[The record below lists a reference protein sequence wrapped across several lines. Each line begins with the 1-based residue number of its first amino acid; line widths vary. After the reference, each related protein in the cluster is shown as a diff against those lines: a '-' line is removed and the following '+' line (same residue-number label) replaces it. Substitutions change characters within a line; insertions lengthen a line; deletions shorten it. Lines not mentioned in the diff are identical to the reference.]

1 MSSIDSLGSSSLA
14 QILASQRTTSSS
26 GIEAIEGISA
36 FDSNTSSG
44 TTSST
49 DSGTTTAADTALN
62 ATEQLSETLKA
73 ALLALQ
79 ESDSGSTTD
88 SDSDSVSSFVK
99 DMFASL
105 DTDADG
111 TLTKEE
117 FLAGKP
123 DDVSDEQAENL
134 WSQIAGSD
142 AQSVDEAS
150 FTTAMSAPPA
160 PPASSDDSSS
170 SASGGGS
177 SSSSSEN
184 YDPLDTNK
192 DGVVSLEERMAGN
205 GSGEDQSGLGTK
217 VMAQLMASLDAA

>member
-44 TTSST
+44 TTSSS
-49 DSGTTTAADTALN
+49 DTTIAADTALTS
-62 ATEQLSETLKA
+62 TEQLSETLKA

-79 ESDSGSTTD
+79 ESDSGSATD
-88 SDSDSVSSFVK
+88 SDSESSFAK

-142 AQSVDEAS
+142 ARSMDEAS
-150 FTTAMSAPPA
+150 FTTAMSATPA

-170 SASGGGS
+170 TSGGGS